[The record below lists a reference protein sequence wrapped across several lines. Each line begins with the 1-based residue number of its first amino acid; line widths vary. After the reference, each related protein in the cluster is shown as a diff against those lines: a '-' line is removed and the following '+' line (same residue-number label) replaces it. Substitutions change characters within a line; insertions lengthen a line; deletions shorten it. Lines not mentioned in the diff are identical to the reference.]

1 LKRLKPVDCQSG
13 RLQLP
18 GESNFAQLLE
28 GLEFK
33 LTVHWATCRIAID
46 YWRLPENATILDMLY
61 AIRTDEAGHRFYNHS
76 IANLKDYDFNPFA
89 IRKPSGELQGT
100 NIGFTREQ
108 GLEWYEGAAKELE
121 AVKGRR
127 MNEEHIERS
136 AKGGK
141 EAKREGETPT
151 FSTP

>member
-1 LKRLKPVDCQSG
+1 MGGSSTKVSCFWSLDLKALDAKLIVQSS
-13 RLQLP
+13 L
-18 GESNFAQLLE
+18 
-28 GLEFK
+28 
-33 LTVHWATCRIAID
+33 CRIAID
-46 YWRLPENATILDMLY
+46 YWRLPENATLLDMLY

-108 GLEWYEGAAKELE
+108 GLEWYEGVAKELE

-127 MNEEHIERS
+127 MNEERIEKSVEGR
-136 AKGGK
+136 K

>member
-1 LKRLKPVDCQSG
+1 
-13 RLQLP
+13 
-18 GESNFAQLLE
+18 
-28 GLEFK
+28 
-33 LTVHWATCRIAID
+33 
-46 YWRLPENATILDMLY
+46 MLY

-108 GLEWYEGAAKELE
+108 GLEWYESAAKELE
-121 AVKGRR
+121 SVKGR
-127 MNEEHIERS
+127 MKESSPVEETRKTVS
-136 AKGGK
+136 GK
-141 EAKREGETPT
+141 KEGKREGETPT